1 MTISVTIQDNRT
13 ANPADMRRVT
23 VVAINANGDRTP
35 ETMLAAGASHTTNV
49 YVGNRIELDEIEVD
63 ANGNPV
69 IPDQK
74 V

>member
-1 MTISVTIQDNRT
+1 MTLSVTINDNRS
-13 ANPADMRRVT
+13 PDPSDMRRVT

-49 YVGNRIELDEIEVD
+49 YVGNRIELDEITVD

-69 IPDQK
+69 EPEPK
-74 V
+74 E